1 MNAPTEQPQ
10 PQKKRGAKRP
20 QQRKPAREVHPVLHQ
35 LYDLH
40 PLLFG
45 SRFLPLKLG
54 IYEDLLAAHPGVL
67 DPAELKVAMG
77 LHARSNRY
85 LEAVAS
91 GLPRHDLDAKPV
103 EPVAPEHVHH
113 AILELYRR
121 RSGSPEREAAARE
134 AAVRQMAEAVDRSG
148 LGRDEYRERFG
159 QNEASHAIVEE
170 ALAVVAQRTARR
182 EALLR
187 AWTASGQ
194 TAEAFAEMY
203 GLAPEEV
210 AALTAQA
217 GQ

>member
-1 MNAPTEQPQ
+1 MNAPTEQP
-10 PQKKRGAKRP
+10 PKNRRGPNRQ
-20 QQRKPAREVHPVLHQ
+20 QQRRPGRDIHPVLHQ

-45 SRFLPLKLG
+45 SRFVPLKLG

-67 DPAELKVAMG
+67 DPAQLKVAMG

-85 LEAVAS
+85 LEAVAA
-91 GLPRHDLDAKPV
+91 GLPRHDLDARPV

-121 RSGSPEREAAARE
+121 RSTGDREPAARE
-134 AAVRQMAEAVDRSG
+134 AAVKQLAAAIDRSG
-148 LGRDEYRERFG
+148 LGRDAYRERFG
-159 QNEASHAIVEE
+159 QNEGSHAIVEE

-187 AWTASGQ
+187 AWKASGQ

-203 GLAPEEV
+203 GLAPDDVES
-210 AALTAQA
+210 LGDLQA
-217 GQ
+217 